1 MITLTKEQAKF
12 IIQEL
17 KKDLKEKSKDE
28 FNSHEFIEKY
38 AYHYEEE
45 YIDLL
50 YDHKK
55 NHAFQTVHRQ
65 IGHFLSKNM
74 EALSIEKTMRKENLN
89 IFGHETEVQFW
100 KIKSI
105 E

>member
-12 IIQEL
+12 IIQKLE
-17 KKDLKEKSKDE
+17 KDLKEKSKEE
-28 FNSHEFIEKY
+28 FNSH
-38 AYHYEEE
+38 
-45 YIDLL
+45 DLL

-65 IGHFLSKNM
+65 IGGFLSENM
-74 EALSIEKTMRKENLN
+74 EALGIEKTIRKENLN

>member
-50 YDHKK
+50 YDYKK
-55 NHAFQTVHRQ
+55 NRAFQTVHRQ
-65 IGHFLSKNM
+65 IGHF
-74 EALSIEKTMRKENLN
+74 
-89 IFGHETEVQFW
+89 
-100 KIKSI
+100 
-105 E
+105 

>member
-1 MITLTKEQAKF
+1 MTLTKEQAKF

-17 KKDLKEKSKDE
+17 KKDLKEE

-65 IGHFLSKNM
+65 IGSFLSNNT
-74 EALSIEKTMRKENLN
+74 EYLCIEKTMKKKNLN

-100 KIKSI
+100 KNKN
-105 E
+105 